1 MVILCHYTLSLQ
13 PLSPPSSE
21 VFSDVFMCTEYLKEK
36 KNCSIPYKKATLA
49 CPVLD
54 LAALLELSG
63 LLFLLNCAMKYNFGK
78 FDFYLFILYFF
89 YAVFHSDPSHL
100 FWCTELAS

>member
-36 KNCSIPYKKATLA
+36 ELLHPLQKSHFSVPRAT
-49 CPVLD
+49 

-63 LLFLLNCAMKYNFGK
+63 FC
-78 FDFYLFILYFF
+78 
-89 YAVFHSDPSHL
+89 FHGNLSS
-100 FWCTELAS
+100 